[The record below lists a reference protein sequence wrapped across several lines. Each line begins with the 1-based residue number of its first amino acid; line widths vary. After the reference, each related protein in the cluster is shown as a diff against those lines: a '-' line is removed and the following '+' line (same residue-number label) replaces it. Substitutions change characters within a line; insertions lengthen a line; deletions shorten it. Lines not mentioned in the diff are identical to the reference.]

1 MAEWIWY
8 PGEFEHRLAN
18 KVNTRRY
25 FREHIRLPIW
35 KLAPIYPYVKF
46 IKKISLNRP
55 ETFIV
60 RADGIIDVETGRN
73 QWVPFYGGA
82 YHLAPG
88 EYELWVSVYVSDGK
102 TATCYVQGEQIESG
116 AGWQC
121 TLQDAEIVGA
131 DFRRLYGHRT
141 LSERFLSSVRTD
153 RLRIQRRAEGIYALR
168 FRKRGI
174 RPRGADRRERKGK
187 DKAVFR
193 REPAGSAGFRQL
205 YSHFGAESRTGGKQ
219 HGARAGIPL
228 PRAREDCGS
237 GLSGT
242 LCRAGAEPA
251 EQRRRRPLCG
261 SATATGYGM
270 CRCIRFISIRGSFI

>member
-1 MAEWIWY
+1 MHIA
-8 PGEFEHRLAN
+8 GCRN
-18 KVNTRRY
+18 RR
-25 FREHIRLPIW
+25 RR
-35 KLAPIYPYVKF
+35 
-46 IKKISLNRP
+46 
-55 ETFIV
+55 
-60 RADGIIDVETGRN
+60 
-73 QWVPFYGGA
+73 
-82 YHLAPG
+82 
-88 EYELWVSVYVSDGK
+88 
-102 TATCYVQGEQIESG
+102 
-116 AGWQC
+116 
-121 TLQDAEIVGA
+121 
-131 DFRRLYGHRT
+131 FRRLYGHRT

-242 LCRAGAEPA
+242 LCRAGAESA

-261 SATATGYGM
+261 SATATDMGCVDVYASSQYAGVLS
-270 CRCIRFISIRGSFI
+270 RRNQAGSLGLVGRRLAVLSDELVFLF